1 MKKETEFELRAT
13 IMQLKNEI
21 GKLKCT
27 NHNLIQKET
36 IDWEAKYHKRGEE
49 IGELQRNLARISH
62 SYEYYKN
69 KYTHLRE
76 ENTNLLEENIILER
90 KLTNILINK

>member
-1 MKKETEFELRAT
+1 
-13 IMQLKNEI
+13 MQLKNEI
-21 GKLKCT
+21 GKLKCM
-27 NHNLIQKET
+27 NHNLTKKEVT
-36 IDWEAKYHKRGEE
+36 DWESKYHKRGEE
-49 IGELQRNLARISH
+49 IGELKRDLTRISH

-90 KLTNILINK
+90 KLTDILIHK